1 MLVLF
6 NKRNIFAVMLLIFAG
21 AFFIACGDSK
31 DSKTDSKEAKAVSK
45 TESKAE
51 NALDE
56 IKKRGVVKIG
66 VFSDKPPFG
75 FINAQG
81 QNDGYDV
88 YISRRIAKDL
98 LGDES
103 KVEFV
108 LVEAAA
114 RLEYLKANKVDI
126 IMANFTQTPERE
138 KVVDFAKPYMKVSL
152 GVVSK
157 NGEITQ
163 EAQLQGKTLI
173 VNKGTTADMYFS
185 KKEGINLLKFDQNT
199 ETFQAFLQGRG
210 DALAH
215 DSTLLFA
222 WVKEH
227 KDYKVGIP
235 ELGGIDKIAPA
246 VKKGNEALL
255 EWLNNEITTLQNEGF
270 FKEAYEATLA
280 PAFGSDI
287 TPEMVIY

>member
-1 MLVLF
+1 MF
-6 NKRNIFAVMLLIFAG
+6 IT
-21 AFFIACGDSK
+21 AFFTACGDSK
-31 DSKTDSKEAKAVSK
+31 DSKT
-45 TESKAE
+45 ESKAE
-51 NALDE
+51 SKADNSLDE
-56 IKKRGVVKIG
+56 IKKRGIVKIG

-75 FINAQG
+75 FINEKG

-98 LGDES
+98 LGSED

-157 NGEITQ
+157 NGEITD

-185 KKEGINLLKFDQNT
+185 KQTGINLLKFDQNT
-199 ETFQAFLQGRG
+199 ETFQAFLQGKG

-227 KDYKVGIP
+227 PDYKVGIA

-246 VKKGNEALL
+246 VKKSNKELL
-255 EWLNNEITTLQNEGF
+255 EWLNNEITTLQEQGF

-280 PAFGSDI
+280 PAFSSDI